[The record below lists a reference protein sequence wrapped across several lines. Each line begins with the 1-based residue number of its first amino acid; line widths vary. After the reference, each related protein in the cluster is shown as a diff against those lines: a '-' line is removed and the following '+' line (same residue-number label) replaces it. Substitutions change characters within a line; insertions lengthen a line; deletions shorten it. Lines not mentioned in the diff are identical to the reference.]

1 MSDSALLGIA
11 TLEFDRDK
19 LIVGTDTDIRQ
30 GLSAVALHGQDLWL
44 ACDEGCRLERL
55 SRTGSELTF
64 SAHRV
69 FPLASVLALPAGP
82 KEEAD
87 IEGMDIDGG
96 WLWLVGSHS
105 VKRRKPKKNDS
116 RDDVA
121 AKLATTQRDGNRH
134 LLARIPLDRGVL
146 RRDVGGRRAGS
157 IATST
162 SSSALLDAIV
172 EHDDPHLSPFV
183 PLPGKDNGLDIEGLA
198 VRGMRAFVGLR
209 GPVLREWCCILE
221 LSLEADDDTLRLMPL
236 NGAVPYRKHFLKL
249 NGLGV
254 RDLLV
259 LGDDLLILAGPP
271 MAHDGPTEIWRWKN
285 GAKGGQAT
293 GPPDITRQLQLP
305 QGEGTDRA
313 EGFTLLGDSAGTK
326 DVLVV
331 FDSPADARQTSES
344 SISADLYRLP

>member
-69 FPLASVLALPAGP
+69 FPLESVLALPAGP

-87 IEGMDIDGG
+87 VEGMDIDGG

-105 VKRRKPKKNDS
+105 VKRKKPKKNDS

-146 RRDVGGRRAGS
+146 QRDVGGRRAGS

-162 SSSALLDAIV
+162 TSSALLDAIV
-172 EHDDPHLSPFV
+172 EHDDPHLSPFI

-198 VRGMRAFVGLR
+198 VRDMRAFVGLR

-221 LSLEADDDTLRLMPL
+221 LCLEADDGRLRLMPL

-259 LGDDLLILAGPP
+259 LGDDLLILAGPS

-285 GAKGGQAT
+285 GAKDGPAT
-293 GPPDITRQLQLP
+293 GAPEIKRQLQLP

-331 FDSPADARQTSES
+331 FDSPANARQMSDS

>member
-1 MSDSALLGIA
+1 MPRSARSLTQVIPLRSLPISDSAPLGIA

-55 SRTGSELTF
+55 SRTGSELSF
-64 SAHRV
+64 SDHRV
-69 FPLASVLALPAGP
+69 FPLESVLALPADP

-87 IEGMDIDGG
+87 VEGMDIDGG

-105 VKRRKPKKNDS
+105 VKRKKPKKNDT

-134 LLARIPLDRGVL
+134 LLARIPLDQGVL
-146 RRDVGGRRAGS
+146 QRAVGGRRAGS

-162 SSSALLDAIV
+162 TSSALLDAIV
-172 EHDDPHLSPFV
+172 EHDDPHLSPFI

-198 VRGMRAFVGLR
+198 VRDMRAFVGLR

-221 LSLEADDDTLRLMPL
+221 LRLEADDEKLRLMPL

-259 LGDDLLILAGPP
+259 LGDDPFRLFWVCWPFRPACSRKRRPKSTRPCSPP
-271 MAHDGPTEIWRWKN
+271 RPICVRGRRSSSGSPT
-285 GAKGGQAT
+285 T
-293 GPPDITRQLQLP
+293 PTR
-305 QGEGTDRA
+305 R
-313 EGFTLLGDSAGTK
+313 
-326 DVLVV
+326 
-331 FDSPADARQTSES
+331 
-344 SISADLYRLP
+344 